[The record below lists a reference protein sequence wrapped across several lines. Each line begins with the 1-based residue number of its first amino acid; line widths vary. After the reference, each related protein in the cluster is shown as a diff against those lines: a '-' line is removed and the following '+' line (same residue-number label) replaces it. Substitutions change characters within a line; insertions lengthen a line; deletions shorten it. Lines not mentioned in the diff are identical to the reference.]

1 MLGSDHCRVSGG
13 DNFFSV
19 SLEMQDCKPTGLRL
33 NHFELFTQEFCRSRV
48 NSPENQLGTS
58 DKCVRV
64 MSKTASSQ
72 ARWIGILVFL
82 LVISLGELTALLLN
96 YQNNFYLRQYVSDN
110 LGGTLVTAVGLLVL
124 ASGAAYLVSKK
135 IWAAKAT
142 GPHVPVFAR
151 IGSFVGRRY
160 KLIIVFWILLLV
172 ASLPLSQQLSQVV
185 TSSTSGGQSGTSESA
200 QAQNLMAQEF
210 PHPQSN
216 TSAIILLQGNDIT
229 DNATKQF
236 TLDLEQRL
244 LENGVLNS
252 LENVTSVYSIERA
265 YLTGYYLQQGY
276 SYAAAQYTANQ
287 TLWSHTLSTYPI
299 PIPPAILQNFISPDD
314 KVMIVLVSFSKSPG
328 SFGSANTD
336 PILKNVVTMRDII
349 SQLKASGGPS
359 QTYITGD
366 LATTADSSLGSA
378 NDLSLIEPVTIGAIL
393 ILTGLFFFAIA
404 TPFVPLT
411 IVGLAL
417 LITEGGLYLIGKFIV
432 PIQDTTTTFLFTI
445 MLGVGTDYSIFLMA
459 RYREERVEGHDKA
472 QAVQTSVTWSGE
484 SITTSATTVIIAFG
498 AMTISSFTLLKSI
511 GVGLGFGVLIAL
523 LVSLTLI
530 PSFILIAGDR
540 IFWPRSGKRFESYAI
555 KARKKRIERPGYF
568 RRAASFSVKRPL
580 LVLGLTVLISIPA
593 IYISFTGATSY
604 DFTAGLTHAESV
616 DGLKVLQQSFG
627 AGQIGPTQVLA
638 QFPATILANGN
649 LTMGVQA
656 GLEKLSQNIAGLSN
670 VKEVTG
676 PTRPNG
682 SPVDATNMAALNSQ
696 ERLAILGTIGKD
708 NRTGLVTVL
717 FVQEPFT
724 PDSLNTVGQIRSLVT
739 SLQSSDAS
747 LAQDTIL
754 VGGAS
759 ASTLDFANDTTSQF
773 NTMRVLTV
781 AAIFVVLLVV
791 LGSYPLA
798 ITGILSI
805 GLSITWAYAA
815 TLLFFNNVLGSGVL
829 FIIPLILFLLLYGI
843 GMDYNIFILTRIRE
857 EAQKGKETRQ
867 AVVDAVDRTG
877 GIITALAFIL
887 AGALGSLLLS
897 SNRLLEGFGF
907 AIALAVVLDAM
918 VVRTYL
924 VPAIMSVLGQ
934 RAWWGPNRLRRVR
947 FDKKNETQS
956 ANP

>member
-1 MLGSDHCRVSGG
+1 
-13 DNFFSV
+13 
-19 SLEMQDCKPTGLRL
+19 
-33 NHFELFTQEFCRSRV
+33 
-48 NSPENQLGTS
+48 
-58 DKCVRV
+58 
-64 MSKTASSQ
+64 
-72 ARWIGILVFL
+72 
-82 LVISLGELTALLLN
+82 
-96 YQNNFYLRQYVSDN
+96 
-110 LGGTLVTAVGLLVL
+110 
-124 ASGAAYLVSKK
+124 
-135 IWAAKAT
+135 
-142 GPHVPVFAR
+142 
-151 IGSFVGRRY
+151 
-160 KLIIVFWILLLV
+160 
-172 ASLPLSQQLSQVV
+172 
-185 TSSTSGGQSGTSESA
+185 
-200 QAQNLMAQEF
+200 
-210 PHPQSN
+210 
-216 TSAIILLQGNDIT
+216 
-229 DNATKQF
+229 
-236 TLDLEQRL
+236 
-244 LENGVLNS
+244 
-252 LENVTSVYSIERA
+252 
-265 YLTGYYLQQGY
+265 
-276 SYAAAQYTANQ
+276 
-287 TLWSHTLSTYPI
+287 
-299 PIPPAILQNFISPDD
+299 
-314 KVMIVLVSFSKSPG
+314 MIVLVSFSKSPG
-328 SFGSANTD
+328 SFASADTD
-336 PILKNVVTMRDII
+336 PILKNVVIIRNII
-349 SQLKASGGPS
+349 SQLKARDGGPS
-359 QTYITGD
+359 QTYVTGD
-366 LATTADSSLGSA
+366 LATTADSSLGSQ
-378 NDLSLIEPVTIGAIL
+378 NDLSLIEPVTVGAIL
-393 ILTGLFFFAIA
+393 ILAGLFFFAIA

-417 LITEGGLYLIGKFIV
+417 LITEGGLYLIGKYILPV
-432 PIQDTTTTFLFTI
+432 QDTTTTFLFTI

-484 SITTSATTVIIAFG
+484 SIATSATTVIIAFG
-498 AMTISSFTLLKSI
+498 AMTISSFTLLQSI

-540 IFWPRSGKRFESYAI
+540 IFWPRSGKRFESFAI
-555 KARKKRIERPGYF
+555 RARKKRAERPGYF
-568 RRAASFSVKRPL
+568 RRAAGFSVRRPA

-593 IYISFTGATSY
+593 IYISLTGATSY
-604 DFTAGLTHAESV
+604 DFAAGLANAESV
-616 DGLKVLQQSFG
+616 HGLTVLEQSFG
-627 AGQIGPTQVLA
+627 AGQIGPTQVLV
-638 QFPATILANGN
+638 QFPATILTNGN
-649 LTMGVQA
+649 LTNGAQA
-656 GLEKLSQNIAGLSN
+656 SLEKLSQSIAGVSAN

-682 SPVDATNMAALNSQ
+682 VTVDATNMAGLTPQ
-696 ERLAILGTIGKD
+696 QRQAILGSIGQD
-708 NRTGLVTVL
+708 NRTAMVTVL
-717 FVQEPFT
+717 FGDEPFT
-724 PDSLNTVGQIRSLVT
+724 QNSLNTISQIRSLVT

-747 LAQDTIL
+747 LAQDKIL

-759 ASTLDFANDTTSQF
+759 ASTLDFANDTVNQF

-815 TLLFFNNVLGSGVL
+815 TLLFFNNVLQSGVL

-877 GIITALAFIL
+877 GIITALALIL

-947 FDKKNETQS
+947 FDETSETLSSGPQERKS
-956 ANP
+956 

>member
-1 MLGSDHCRVSGG
+1 
-13 DNFFSV
+13 
-19 SLEMQDCKPTGLRL
+19 
-33 NHFELFTQEFCRSRV
+33 
-48 NSPENQLGTS
+48 
-58 DKCVRV
+58 
-64 MSKTASSQ
+64 MSKPSSSQ

-82 LVISLGELTALLLN
+82 LVISTGELTALLLN

-110 LGGTLVTAVGLLVL
+110 LGPTIITTIGLLVF
-124 ASGAAYLVSKK
+124 ASGAAYLISKK
-135 IWAAKAT
+135 LGAAKT
-142 GPHVPVFAR
+142 SGPSVPVFAR

-160 KLIIVFWILLLV
+160 KLIIVFWILLFA
-172 ASLPLSQQLSQVV
+172 ASLPLSLRLGQV
-185 TSSTSGGQSGTSESA
+185 TSSSTSGGQSSSSESA
-200 QAQNLMAQEF
+200 RTANLMAQEF
-210 PHPQSN
+210 PRPQAN
-216 TSAIILLQGNDIT
+216 TSAIILLQGNDVT
-229 DNATKQF
+229 DNATKRF
-236 TLDLEQRL
+236 TLYLERDLL
-244 LENGVLNS
+244 APGVLNS
-252 LENVTSVYSIERA
+252 VENFTSVYSLERA
-265 YLTGYYLQQGY
+265 AFTAYFLQQGDSY
-276 SYAAAQYTANQ
+276 STAQSLANQ
-287 TLWSHTLSTYPI
+287 TIWAYTLSTYRFPNP
-299 PIPPAILQNFISPDD
+299 PIPPIPTATLQNFISPDN
-314 KVMIVLVSFSKSPG
+314 KVMIVIVSFSKSPG

-336 PILKNVVTMRDII
+336 PILKNVVTMRTVI
-349 SQLKASGGPS
+349 SHLKSSYGGPS
-359 QTYITGD
+359 QTYVTGD
-366 LATTADSSLGSA
+366 LATTADSSLGSER
-378 NDLSLIEPVTIGAIL
+378 DLGLIEPVTIGAIL
-393 ILTGLFFFAIA
+393 ILAGLFFFAIA

-417 LITEGGLYLIGKFIV
+417 LITEGGLYLIGKYVI

-459 RYREERVEGHDKA
+459 RYREERVEGRDKA

-484 SITTSATTVIIAFG
+484 SIATSATTVIIAFG
-498 AMTISSFTLLKSI
+498 AMTISSFTLLQSI

-530 PSFILIAGDR
+530 PSFILLAGDR
-540 IFWPRSGKRFESYAI
+540 IFWPRSGKRFESYST
-555 KARKKRIERPGYF
+555 KARKRRSERPGYF
-568 RRAASFSVKRPL
+568 RRAASFSVRRPA

-593 IYISFTGATSY
+593 IYIALTGSTSY

-616 DGLKVLQQSFG
+616 DGLTVLEQSFG
-627 AGQIGPTQVLA
+627 AGQIGPTQVLV
-638 QFPATILANGN
+638 QFPASILTNGN
-649 LTMGVQA
+649 LTKGAQA
-656 GLEKLSQNIAGLSN
+656 SLENLSWNFSSLSN

-682 SPVDATNMAALNSQ
+682 FPVDATNMTGLMPQ
-696 ERLAILGTIGKD
+696 ERLAILADIGKD
-708 NRTGLVTVL
+708 NRTALVTVL
-717 FVQEPFT
+717 FIDEPFT
-724 PDSLNTVGQIRSLVT
+724 AKSLDTVSQIRSRVT
-739 SLQSSDAS
+739 NLQSSDAS
-747 LAQDTIL
+747 LAQDTMM

-759 ASTLDFANDTTSQF
+759 ASTLDFSNETVNQF

-781 AAIFVVLLVV
+781 AAIFLVLLVV

-829 FIIPLILFLLLYGI
+829 FIIPLVLFLLLYGI

-956 ANP
+956 AKP

>member
-1 MLGSDHCRVSGG
+1 
-13 DNFFSV
+13 
-19 SLEMQDCKPTGLRL
+19 
-33 NHFELFTQEFCRSRV
+33 
-48 NSPENQLGTS
+48 
-58 DKCVRV
+58 
-64 MSKTASSQ
+64 MSKTGSSQ

-82 LVISLGELTALLLN
+82 LVISLGELTALILN
-96 YQNNFYLRQYVSDN
+96 YQNNFYLRQYISNN
-110 LGGTLVTAVGLLVL
+110 LGATVVTTVGLLVF
-124 ASGAAYLVSKK
+124 ASGAAYLVSKRVGVVK
-135 IWAAKAT
+135 T
-142 GPHVPVFAR
+142 SGPRVPVFAR

-172 ASLPLSQQLSQVV
+172 ASFPLSQQLSQVV
-185 TSSTSGGQSGTSESA
+185 TSNTSGGQSGTSESA
-200 QAQNLMAQEF
+200 KAQNLMAQEF
-210 PHPQSN
+210 PHPQAN
-216 TSAIILLQGNDIT
+216 TSAIILLQGNDVT
-229 DNATKQF
+229 DNATKRF
-236 TLDLEQRL
+236 TLDLEKQL
-244 LENGVLNS
+244 LVVGTLNS
-252 LENVTSVYSIERA
+252 VENVTSVYGLERA
-265 YLTGYYLQQGY
+265 ALTAYYLQLGSSY
-276 SYAAAQYTANQ
+276 SAAQYQANQ
-287 TLWSHTLSTYPI
+287 TLWSHTLSNYPI
-299 PIPPAILQNFISPDD
+299 PIPPAILQNFISPN
-314 KVMIVLVSFSKSPG
+314 KNVMIVLVSFSKSPG
-328 SFGSANTD
+328 SFASADTD
-336 PILKNVVTMRDII
+336 PILKNVVIIRSII
-349 SQLKASGGPS
+349 SQLRSSDGGPS
-359 QTYITGD
+359 QTYVTGD
-366 LATTADSSLGSA
+366 LATTADSSLGSQ
-378 NDLSLIEPVTIGAIL
+378 NDLSLIEPVTVGAIL
-393 ILTGLFFFAIA
+393 ILAGLFFFAIA

-417 LITEGGLYLIGKFIV
+417 LITEGGLYLIGKYILPV
-432 PIQDTTTTFLFTI
+432 QDTTTTFLFTI

-472 QAVQTSVTWSGE
+472 RAVQTSVTWSGE
-484 SITTSATTVIIAFG
+484 SIATSATTVIIAFG
-498 AMTISSFTLLKSI
+498 AMTISSFTLLQSI

-555 KARKKRIERPGYF
+555 KARKKRAERPGYF
-568 RRAASFSVKRPL
+568 RRAAGFSVRRPA
-580 LVLGLTVLISIPA
+580 LVLALTVLISIPA
-593 IYISFTGATSY
+593 IYISLTGATSY
-604 DFTAGLTHAESV
+604 DFAAGLANAESV
-616 DGLKVLQQSFG
+616 HGLTVLEQSFG
-627 AGQIGPTQVLA
+627 AGQIGPTQVLV
-638 QFPATILANGN
+638 QFPAAILTNGN
-649 LTMGVQA
+649 LTKGAQA
-656 GLEKLSQNIAGLSN
+656 NLEKLSLSIVGVPTN

-682 SPVDATNMAALNSQ
+682 VTVDATNMTGLTPQ
-696 ERLAILGTIGKD
+696 QRQAILGSIGQD
-708 NRTGLVTVL
+708 NRTAMVTVL
-717 FVQEPFT
+717 FGDEPFT
-724 PDSLNTVGQIRSLVT
+724 QNSLNTVSQIRSLVT
-739 SLQSSDAS
+739 SLQSSDTS

-759 ASTLDFANDTTSQF
+759 ASTLDFANDTVNQF

-815 TLLFFNNVLGSGVL
+815 TLLFFNNVLQSGVL

-877 GIITALAFIL
+877 GIITALALIL

-907 AIALAVVLDAM
+907 AISLAVVLDAM

-947 FDKKNETQS
+947 FDKKEEPPS
-956 ANP
+956 ASP

>member
-1 MLGSDHCRVSGG
+1 
-13 DNFFSV
+13 
-19 SLEMQDCKPTGLRL
+19 
-33 NHFELFTQEFCRSRV
+33 
-48 NSPENQLGTS
+48 
-58 DKCVRV
+58 
-64 MSKTASSQ
+64 MSKTGSSQ
-72 ARWIGILVFL
+72 ARWIGIIVFL
-82 LVISLGELTALLLN
+82 LTVSLGEFAALILN
-96 YQNNFYLRQYVSDN
+96 YQNNLYLRQYVSDN
-110 LGGTLVTAVGLLVL
+110 LSATVVTTVGLLIF
-124 ASGAAYLVSKK
+124 ASGAAYVVSKK
-135 IWAAKAT
+135 LGVAKT
-142 GPHVPVFAR
+142 PEPHVPVFAR

-160 KLIIVFWILLLV
+160 KLIIVFWILLFAV
-172 ASLPLSQQLSQVV
+172 SLPLSQQLSQVV

-200 QAQNLMAQEF
+200 RAQNLMASEF
-210 PHPQSN
+210 PRPQAN
-216 TSAIILLQGNDIT
+216 TSAIILLQGNDVT
-229 DNATKQF
+229 DNATKRF
-236 TLDLEQRL
+236 TLDLEQSL
-244 LENGVLNS
+244 LTQGALNS
-252 LENVTSVYSIERA
+252 VENVTSVYSLERTF
-265 YLTGYYLQQGY
+265 LTVHYLQLGY
-276 SYAAAQYTANQ
+276 SYAAAQQSANQ
-287 TLWSHTLSTYPI
+287 NLTALTLSTYPVRI
-299 PIPPAILQNFISPDD
+299 PQAILQNFISPN
-314 KVMIVLVSFSKSPG
+314 KNVMIVLVSFSKSPG
-328 SFGSANTD
+328 SFASADTD
-336 PILKNVVTMRDII
+336 PILKNVVIIRSVI
-349 SQLKASGGPS
+349 SQLKASDGGPS
-359 QTYITGD
+359 QTYVTGD
-366 LATTADSSLGSA
+366 LATTADSSLGSQ
-378 NDLSLIEPVTIGAIL
+378 NDLSLIEPVTVGAIL
-393 ILTGLFFFAIA
+393 ILAGQFFFAVA

-417 LITEGGLYLIGKFIV
+417 LITEGGLYLIGKYILPV
-432 PIQDTTTTFLFTI
+432 QDTTTTFLFTI

-484 SITTSATTVIIAFG
+484 SIATSATTVIIAFG
-498 AMTISSFTLLKSI
+498 AMTISSFTLLRSI

-540 IFWPRSGKRFESYAI
+540 IFWPRSGKRFESFAVRP
-555 KARKKRIERPGYF
+555 RKKRAERPGYF
-568 RRAASFSVKRPL
+568 RRAAGFSVRRPA

-593 IYISFTGATSY
+593 IYISLTGATSY
-604 DFTAGLTHAESV
+604 DFAAGLANAESV
-616 DGLKVLQQSFG
+616 HGLTVLQQSFG
-627 AGQIGPTQVLA
+627 AGQIGPTQVLV
-638 QFPATILANGN
+638 QFPATILTNGN
-649 LTMGVQA
+649 LTMGAQTD
-656 GLEKLSQNIAGLSN
+656 LEKLSQKIASVSNN

-682 SPVDATNMAALNSQ
+682 VIVDATNMTGLTSQ
-696 ERLAILGTIGKD
+696 QRLAILGSIGQD
-708 NRTGLVTVL
+708 NRTAIVTVL
-717 FVQEPFT
+717 FGDEPFT
-724 PDSLNTVGQIRSLVT
+724 QNSLNTVSQIRSLVT

-759 ASTLDFANDTTSQF
+759 ASTLDFANDTVNQF

-815 TLLFFNNVLGSGVL
+815 TLLFFNNVLQSGVL

-877 GIITALAFIL
+877 GIITALALIL

-947 FDKKNETQS
+947 FDKKNETPPVS
-956 ANP
+956 S

>member
-1 MLGSDHCRVSGG
+1 
-13 DNFFSV
+13 
-19 SLEMQDCKPTGLRL
+19 
-33 NHFELFTQEFCRSRV
+33 
-48 NSPENQLGTS
+48 
-58 DKCVRV
+58 
-64 MSKTASSQ
+64 MSKTSSSQ
-72 ARWIGILVFL
+72 ARWIGVLVFL
-82 LVISLGELTALLLN
+82 LVISLGELTALILN

-110 LGGTLVTAVGLLVL
+110 LSATIVISVGLLVF
-124 ASGAAYLVSKK
+124 ASGTAYLVSKK
-135 IWAAKAT
+135 FGAGRAPGPRVPAFAK
-142 GPHVPVFAR
+142 

-160 KLIIVFWILLLV
+160 KLIIVFWILLFAV
-172 ASLPLSQQLSQVV
+172 SLPLSQQLSQVV
-185 TSSTSGGQSGTSESA
+185 TSSTSGGQSGNSESA
-200 QAQNLMAQEF
+200 KAQSPMAQEF
-210 PHPQSN
+210 PHPQAN
-216 TSAIILLQGNDIT
+216 TSAIILLQGNDVT
-229 DNATKQF
+229 DNATKRF
-236 TLDLEQRL
+236 TLDLEKQL
-244 LENGVLNS
+244 LVPGVLNS
-252 LENVTSVYSIERA
+252 VENVTSVYSLERA
-265 YLTGYYLQQGY
+265 ALTAFYLQQGE
-276 SYAAAQYTANQ
+276 SYFAAQYHANQ
-287 TLWSHTLSTYPI
+287 TLWSYTLSTYPV
-299 PIPPAILQNFISPDD
+299 PIPPAILENFISPDK

-328 SFGSANTD
+328 SFGSANSD
-336 PILKNVVTMRDII
+336 PILKNVVTMRNII
-349 SQLKASGGPS
+349 SQLKASDGGPS
-359 QTYITGD
+359 QTYVTGD
-366 LATTADSSLGSA
+366 LATTADSSLGSQR
-378 NDLSLIEPVTIGAIL
+378 DLGLIEPVTIGAIL
-393 ILTGLFFFAIA
+393 ILAGLFFFAIA
-404 TPFVPLT
+404 TPFVPLA
-411 IVGLAL
+411 IVGMAL
-417 LITEGGLYLIGKFIV
+417 MITEGGLYLIGKYII

-484 SITTSATTVIIAFG
+484 SIATSATTVIIAFG
-498 AMTISSFTLLKSI
+498 AMTISSFTLLRSI
-511 GVGLGFGVLIAL
+511 GIGLGFGVLIAL

-540 IFWPRSGKRFESYAI
+540 IFWPRSGKRFESYAV
-555 KARKKRIERPGYF
+555 KARKKRSERPGYF
-568 RRAASFSVKRPL
+568 RRAASFSVRRPA

-616 DGLKVLQQSFG
+616 DGLVVLQKSFG
-627 AGQIGPTQVLA
+627 AGQIGPTQVLV
-638 QFPATILANGN
+638 QFPATILTNGN
-649 LTMGVQA
+649 LTKSAQA
-656 GLEKLSQNIAGLSN
+656 NLEKLSQNITSLSFN
-670 VKEVTG
+670 VKAVTG

-682 SPVDATNMAALNSQ
+682 VPVNATNMTGLTQQ

-708 NRTGLVTVL
+708 GRTALVTVL
-717 FVQEPFT
+717 FVDEPFT
-724 PDSLNTVGQIRSLVT
+724 PRSLDTVNQIRGLVT
-739 SLQSSDAS
+739 SLQGSDPS

-759 ASTLDFANDTTSQF
+759 ASTLDFANETVNQF
-773 NTMRVLTV
+773 NTMRILTV
-781 AAIFVVLLVV
+781 AAIFLVLLVV

-815 TLLFFNNVLGSGVL
+815 TLLFFNNVLQSGVL
-829 FIIPLILFLLLYGI
+829 FIIPLVLFLLLYGI

-867 AVVDAVDRTG
+867 AVIDAVDRTG
-877 GIITALAFIL
+877 GIITALALIL

-947 FDKKNETQS
+947 FDRKEEPPS